1 MILLTR
7 RIESCFIFYYVVVIV
22 YVFLF
27 LGADII
33 AVWRCNVWFSFSK
46 LWMFVGSFFFFSLNG
61 MLC

>member
-33 AVWRCNVWFSFSK
+33 AMWQCSVWFSFSK
-46 LWMFVGSFFFFSLNG
+46 L
-61 MLC
+61 

>member
-46 LWMFVGSFFFFSLNG
+46 LWMFVGSFFF
-61 MLC
+61 